1 MRDKSTVYLIYCA
14 CANRLYQLTAIPNC
28 SHFNSAAMATG
39 LPSASAR
46 AKVAP
51 PPVPTRGHS
60 SHQASSQG
68 VPVPQNVG
76 MPMHNVMVMPL
87 APQPVSP
94 APPMELKAAPGGVP
108 SSRGR
113 PAAAQA
119 PHAHTV
125 VESQFGGISGQPPV
139 LISQQQL
146 LQPIPPQ
153 STTFAGSS
161 VPVSSVLIEVQT
173 FNKVTIAAKLLFIIK
188 IAYNIIL

>member
-1 MRDKSTVYLIYCA
+1 MRDKSTVYLICCA

-39 LPSASAR
+39 LPSVSAR

-68 VPVPQNVG
+68 VPVQNVG
-76 MPMHNVMVMPL
+76 MPMVMPL
-87 APQPVSP
+87 AQQPVSP
-94 APPMELKAAPGGVP
+94 APPMELKATPG
-108 SSRGR
+108 GR

-125 VESQFGGISGQPPV
+125 VESQFGGISRQPAPPA
-139 LISQQQL
+139 SQQQL
-146 LQPIPPQ
+146 LLQPIPQQ
-153 STTFAGSS
+153 STTFATGSS
-161 VPVSSVLIEVQT
+161 VSPIEVQT
-173 FNKVTIAAKLLFIIK
+173 LKVQ
-188 IAYNIIL
+188 

>member
-1 MRDKSTVYLIYCA
+1 
-14 CANRLYQLTAIPNC
+14 
-28 SHFNSAAMATG
+28 MATG

-60 SHQASSQG
+60 SHQASSKG

-76 MPMHNVMVMPL
+76 MPMHNVMVVPL
-87 APQPVSP
+87 APQPESP

-119 PHAHTV
+119 PHPHTV
-125 VESQFGGISGQPPV
+125 AESQFGGISRQPPV

-146 LQPIPPQ
+146 LQPIPQQ
-153 STTFAGSS
+153 STTFAGSI
-161 VPVSSVLIEVQT
+161 VSPILIEVQT
-173 FNKVTIAAKLLFIIK
+173 FG
-188 IAYNIIL
+188 YNSCFS